1 MIAPHKKLRIIVC
14 GMVGQFPLGG
24 VAWDYFHYVL
34 GLHQLGHDVYYHE
47 DTYLW
52 PNNPALGYPSEDPSY
67 SVNFIKSFFA
77 VYAPALANKWHY
89 RVLRKDSYGMTLEQ
103 FNEVARTADIYLNV
117 SGASFLP
124 DELNPKAVKVFMDTD
139 PGYNQIV
146 MEERTPWVDDADGSW
161 KTLLKHDRHLTY
173 AENIYGDDCIV
184 PRLGLDW
191 QPTRCIATLPEWAA
205 IKDTPPPAGAPFTTI
220 MSWGYYKGPL
230 TYKGVHYDQKA
241 PEFEKFQELPKHVT
255 VPLRL
260 AVAGYHQP
268 ADQIRQAG
276 WQLIPGIDVSL
287 TAEQYLKFISDSAG
301 EWSIAKNVFVATRT
315 GWFSCRTACY
325 LAAGRPGV
333 VQDTG
338 WSKYI
343 PSGEGV
349 LAFSTMDE
357 CIAALEEVSANPAK
371 HRAAAY
377 DIAREYIAPDKVL
390 PPMLEAIFAPRRDDV
405 TKPPPHLPP
414 SIKR

>member
-1 MIAPHKKLRIIVC
+1 VIAPHKKLRIIVC

-47 DTYLW
+47 DTFLW

-77 VYAPALANKWHY
+77 AYAPELANKWHY
-89 RVLRKDSYGMTLEQ
+89 RVLRKDSHGMTLEQ
-103 FNEVARTADIYLNV
+103 FEAVARTCDIYLNV
-117 SGASFLP
+117 SGASFIP
-124 DELNPKAVKVFMDTD
+124 DSLNPKAVKVFMDTD

-146 MEERTPWVDDADGSW
+146 MAEKPSWVDDAEGSW
-161 KTLLKHDRHLTY
+161 KTLMRHDKCLTY
-173 AENIYGDDCIV
+173 AENIYNDDCVI
-184 PRLGLDW
+184 PKLGIDW
-191 QPTRCIATLPEWAA
+191 HITRCIATLPEWKA
-205 IKDTPPPAGAPFTTI
+205 IKDVPPPAGAPFTTI
-220 MSWGYYKGPL
+220 MSWSYYKGPL
-230 TYKGVHYDQKA
+230 THKGVHYDQKA
-241 PEFEKFQELPKHVT
+241 PEFDKFIDLPKET
-255 VPLRL
+255 KVPLRL

-287 TAEQYLKFISDSAG
+287 TAEQYLHFIRDSAG
-301 EWSIAKNVFVATRT
+301 EWSIAKNVFVGTRS

-338 WSKYI
+338 WSKFI
-343 PSGEGV
+343 PSGQGV
-349 LAFSTMDE
+349 FAFTTMAE
-357 CIAALEEVSANPAK
+357 CVAALEEVAANPAR

-390 PPMLEAIFAPRRDDV
+390 PPMLEAIFAPKRDNPV
-405 TKPPPHLPP
+405 GPGPIPP
-414 SIKR
+414 SK

>member
-1 MIAPHKKLRIIVC
+1 VIAPHKKLRIIVC

-47 DTYLW
+47 DTFLW

-77 VYAPALANKWHY
+77 AYAPELANKWHY
-89 RVLRKDSYGMTLEQ
+89 RVLRKDSYGMTFEQ
-103 FNEVARTADIYLNV
+103 FEEVVRTCDIFLNV

-124 DELNPKAVKVFMDTD
+124 DALNPKAVKVFMDTD

-146 MEERTPWVDDADGSW
+146 MAEKPAWVDDAEGSW
-161 KTLLKHDRHLTY
+161 KTLMRHDKCLTY
-173 AENIYGDDCIV
+173 AENIYNDDCVI
-184 PRLGLDW
+184 PRLGIDW
-191 QPTRCIATLPEWAA
+191 HITRCIATLPEWKS
-205 IKDTPPPAGAPFTTI
+205 IKDAPSPAGAPFTTI
-220 MSWGYYKGPL
+220 MSWSYYKGPL
-230 TYKGVHYDQKA
+230 EHKGVHYDQKA
-241 PEFEKFQELPKHVT
+241 PEFDKFIDLPKHT
-255 VPLRL
+255 KMPLRL

-276 WQLIPGIDVSL
+276 WQLVPGIEVSL
-287 TAEQYLKFISDSAG
+287 TAEQYLHFIRDSAG
-301 EWSIAKNVFVATRT
+301 EWSIAKNVFVGTRS

-325 LAAGRPGV
+325 LAAGRPAV

-338 WSKYI
+338 WSKFI
-343 PSGEGV
+343 PSGNG
-349 LAFSTMDE
+349 LFAFNTMAE
-357 CIAALEEVSANPAK
+357 CVAALDEVNAKPAQ

-377 DIAREYIAPDKVL
+377 DMAREYIAPDKVL
-390 PPMLEAIFAPRRDDV
+390 PPMLEAIFSSKRENP
-405 TKPPPHLPP
+405 TGPGPIPP
-414 SIKR
+414 SK